1 MPRAAGK
8 EWVASSARRTRLV
21 FKALGF
27 TVACKGKDI
36 EEGIALYEQ
45 GGMDG
50 KGGRVLLFLFF
61 LLFLADLTAQAFVP
75 G

>member
-1 MPRAAGK
+1 MPPRAAK

-27 TVACKGKDI
+27 TVAYKGKDI

-50 KGGRVLLFLFF
+50 
-61 LLFLADLTAQAFVP
+61 
-75 G
+75 

>member
-1 MPRAAGK
+1 MEGQEGGVSEGQAAHVVMPRAAGK

-27 TVACKGKDI
+27 TVAYKGKDI

-45 GGMDG
+45 GGMDC
-50 KGGRVLLFLFF
+50 KSVKE
-61 LLFLADLTAQAFVP
+61 
-75 G
+75 